1 MIGKLLLVCTP
12 TCHPGGLHLYFCG
25 KLFFCTIID
34 GEWVSHLIQTRERG
48 ALDANIFSPD
58 TLYHANKANGHAVI
72 T

>member
-25 KLFFCTIID
+25 KLFFYTIID

-48 ALDANIFSPD
+48 
-58 TLYHANKANGHAVI
+58 T
-72 T
+72 